1 VKDKIMTRTL
11 AGRLVWRSIGVVLL
25 LVMAAQLGADVRRLE
40 PCTLATSLLPA
51 THETTAA
58 PSSLSRP
65 DDALRVVAEG
75 RVAAYPGAEVVV
87 GTEAGGRIVNLAVE
101 EKSRVKKGDLIA
113 QLNASDLKAS
123 LAEAQA
129 RILEAEADERHC
141 RRELKREQDLILR
154 RAGTQQN
161 LDSLRH
167 DLDAAA
173 ARRGAAIATRD
184 RFAALIAKT
193 RILSPIDGVVTARHV
208 QPGETVETAVKIV
221 TIVDLSRL
229 RIEAEVD
236 EYDTARVA
244 LQAPV
249 TIVAEGY
256 VTTWQGR
263 VEEIPDAV
271 VGRKLRPED
280 PGRPIDA
287 RVLPVKIA
295 VTGPGP
301 LKLGQ
306 RVEVVIDAAP
316 ALATQGLTRAAH
328 DRR

>member
-1 VKDKIMTRTL
+1 MSRTIARL
-11 AGRLVWRSIGVVLL
+11 AWPVIGLVLVF
-25 LVMAAQLGADVRRLE
+25 VMAAQMGDFSRWLE
-40 PCTLATSLLPA
+40 SCALA
-51 THETTAA
+51 
-58 PSSLSRP
+58 SSLFPSTDKPAAESEALQR
-65 DDALRVVAEG
+65 DDGVKVVAEG
-75 RVAAYPGAEVVV
+75 RVAAYPGAEVIV
-87 GTEAGGRIVNLAVE
+87 GTEVAGRIVVLPVD

-113 QLNASDLKAS
+113 ELNSSDLRAS

-129 RILEAEADERHC
+129 RILEAEADERHY
-141 RRELKREQDLILR
+141 RRELKREQDLMLR

-173 ARRGAAIATRD
+173 ARRAAAIATRD
-184 RFAALIAKT
+184 RFDAQIAKT
-193 RILSPIDGVVTARHV
+193 RILAPIDGVVTARHV
-208 QPGETVETAVKIV
+208 QPGETVESAAKIV

-244 LQAPV
+244 LKSPV

-256 VTTWQGR
+256 DTTWQGR
-263 VEEIPDAV
+263 IEEIPDAV

-295 VTGPGP
+295 LTSPGP

-306 RVEVVIDAAP
+306 RVEVQIETCLP
-316 ALATQGLTRAAH
+316 AREG
-328 DRR
+328 DRSRRS

>member
-1 VKDKIMTRTL
+1 MTRKF
-11 AGRLVWRSIGVVLL
+11 AGRLVWPSIGLGLVF
-25 LVMAAQLGADVRRLE
+25 VMAAQLGADFRRLE
-40 PCTLATSLLPA
+40 PCAIASSLFPA
-51 THETTAA
+51 TDPSGSA
-58 PSSLSRP
+58 PGGTSRR
-65 DDALRVVAEG
+65 DDVDRVVAEG

-87 GTEAGGRIVNLAVE
+87 GTEAGGLIVRLTVD

-113 QLNASDLKAS
+113 ELNAADMKAS
-123 LAEAQA
+123 RAEAEA
-129 RILEAEADERHC
+129 RILEAEADERHF
-141 RRELKREQDLILR
+141 RRELRREQDLMHR

-161 LDSLRH
+161 LDTLRH

-173 ARRGAAIATRD
+173 AGRAAAIATRD
-184 RFAALIAKT
+184 RFEALIAKT
-193 RILSPIDGVVTARHV
+193 RIVSPIDGVVTARHV
-208 QPGETVETAVKIV
+208 QPGETVETAAKVV

-249 TIVAEGY
+249 TIGAEGY
-256 VTTWQGR
+256 ETTWQGR
-263 VEEIPDAV
+263 IEEIPDAV

-295 VTGPGP
+295 VTSPGP

-306 RVEVVIDAAP
+306 RVEVIIDVAP
-316 ALATQGLTRAAH
+316 AVAAQEQTRSVH
-328 DRR
+328 HRH

>member
-1 VKDKIMTRTL
+1 MTRTL
-11 AGRLVWRSIGVVLL
+11 AGRLVWPVIGLG
-25 LVMAAQLGADVRRLE
+25 LVSVIAVQLGADFRRLE
-40 PCTLATSLLPA
+40 PCTLASSLLPA
-51 THETTAA
+51 SHQTAA
-58 PSSLSRP
+58 PSSGPSRR
-65 DDALRVVAEG
+65 DDGVRVVAEG

-87 GTEAGGRIVNLAVE
+87 GTEAGGRIVNLPVD
-101 EKSRVKKGDLIA
+101 EKSRVSKGDLIA
-113 QLNASDLKAS
+113 ELNASDLKAS
-123 LAEAQA
+123 LAEARA
-129 RILEAEADERHC
+129 RILEAETDERHY
-141 RRELKREQDLILR
+141 RRELKREQDLMLR

-173 ARRGAAIATRD
+173 ARRAAAIASRD
-184 RFAALIAKT
+184 RFEALIAKT

-208 QPGETVETAVKIV
+208 QPGETVETAAKIV

-244 LQAPV
+244 LRAPV
-249 TIVAEGY
+249 TISAEGY
-256 VTTWQGR
+256 ETTWQGR

-271 VGRKLRPED
+271 VSRKLRPED

-295 VTGPGP
+295 VSSPGP

-316 ALATQGLTRAAH
+316 AVAGQEFARAAH
-328 DRR
+328 DRRQ